1 MILSGL
7 GASMAD
13 LARRRPK
20 IASLKKAPET
30 RREYYLHYASK
41 MLDLCVM
48 QAIGDQALTLNL
60 VFGTLV
66 FAVVAR
72 IYVLPRI
79 DQWKPEAVLVPILLL
94 HSQRHL
100 GLMFL
105 AGGAVFPGMPPQFAW
120 PAAIGDF
127 FTAALALLAIP
138 LTLRNFHSARGL
150 LWGFNIF
157 GTLDLITAIVLANIY
172 HAPPHM
178 GAAYWIP
185 AFWVPSLLVT
195 HYVVFRILAG
205 EKRATV
211 IETDI
216 ASGMRNR

>member
-1 MILSGL
+1 VTISRPTRQTHAYSRPRRKGL
-7 GASMAD
+7 PA
-13 LARRRPK
+13 K
-20 IASLKKAPET
+20 HC
-30 RREYYLHYASK
+30 LHYASYI
-41 MLDLCVM
+41 LRSAYARNRRAGADGESGVWHARLC
-48 QAIGDQALTLNL
+48 DCREALC
-60 VFGTLV
+60 
-66 FAVVAR
+66 A
-72 IYVLPRI
+72 
-79 DQWKPEAVLVPILLL
+79 
-94 HSQRHL
+94 S
-100 GLMFL
+100 
-105 AGGAVFPGMPPQFAW
+105 
-120 PAAIGDF
+120 
-127 FTAALALLAIP
+127 LLAIP

>member
-1 MILSGL
+1 MQVISYGL
-7 GASMAD
+7 LM
-13 LARRRPK
+13 
-20 IASLKKAPET
+20 
-30 RREYYLHYASK
+30 RE
-41 MLDLCVM
+41 
-48 QAIGDQALTLNL
+48 IGEQALTVNL

-66 FAVVAR
+66 FATVAR
-72 IYVLPRI
+72 LYVLPRI
-79 DQWKPEAVLVPILLL
+79 SHWRPEAVLVPILLL

-127 FTAALALLAIP
+127 VTAALALLAIP

-205 EKRATV
+205 GKRATV
-211 IETDI
+211 IEADH

>member
-1 MILSGL
+1 LATGGGF
-7 GASMAD
+7 GAHPA
-13 LARRRPK
+13 
-20 IASLKKAPET
+20 ASLPA
-30 RREYYLHYASK
+30 ASWSYVSGGGCGFSR
-41 MLDLCVM
+41 DAAAVCV
-48 QAIGDQALTLNL
+48 
-60 VFGTLV
+60 
-66 FAVVAR
+66 
-72 IYVLPRI
+72 
-79 DQWKPEAVLVPILLL
+79 
-94 HSQRHL
+94 
-100 GLMFL
+100 
-105 AGGAVFPGMPPQFAW
+105 

-127 FTAALALLAIP
+127 VTAALALLAIP